1 MERTIALLPP
11 RVLISET
18 GAPSVLFILG
28 PEQPISVED
37 ASNTIGR
44 WQGGGAQAWY
54 A

>member
-1 MERTIALLPP
+1 MERTAGPPPP

-18 GAPSVLFILG
+18 GTPSVSFILG

-37 ASNTIGR
+37 ATNIIGR
-44 WQGGGAQAWY
+44 WQGGGPQAWY